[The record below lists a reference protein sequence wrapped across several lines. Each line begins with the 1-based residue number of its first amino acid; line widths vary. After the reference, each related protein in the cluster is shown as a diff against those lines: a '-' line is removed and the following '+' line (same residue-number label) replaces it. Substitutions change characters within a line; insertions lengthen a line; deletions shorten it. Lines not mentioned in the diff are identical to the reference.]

1 MKVPGLIDRLLE
13 DHPGLASL
21 EIFSRPYGT
30 CHPFGIVPSTSCWA
44 TLSRPCGTEF
54 GPSASVRPGAL
65 AVTGLLS
72 KRSGR

>member
-44 TLSRPCGTEF
+44 TLSRPCGT
-54 GPSASVRPGAL
+54 GIGTP
-65 AVTGLLS
+65 
-72 KRSGR
+72 